1 MGVTSS
7 TLLELGIVDHVI
19 PEPLGGAHRSVAEM
33 ATRLRETLAQ
43 QLDVLL
49 QKTTDVLL
57 EQRYQRLMSFGNP

>member
-1 MGVTSS
+1 
-7 TLLELGIVDHVI
+7 
-19 PEPLGGAHRSVAEM
+19 
-33 ATRLRETLAQ
+33 LRETLAQ